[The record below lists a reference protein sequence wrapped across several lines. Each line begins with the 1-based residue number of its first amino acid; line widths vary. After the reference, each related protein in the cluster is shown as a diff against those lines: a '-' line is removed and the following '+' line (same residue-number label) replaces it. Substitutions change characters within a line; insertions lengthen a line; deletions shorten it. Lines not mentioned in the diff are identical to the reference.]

1 MGRSTFD
8 GPILSG
14 DNRFGP
20 QRDVGYTD
28 LIQTALLDFSVT
40 SAGSANYGGGSR
52 VFVNSNNIPNQAATI
67 YTPQSGVYSA
77 TGPTTATAPTA
88 DATTLVYRGIV
99 FYLPYGSNITDVIL
113 DIGTVPKDSAGTPL
127 AVTAIQPY
135 VSNNFAT
142 STGVYVTFANISSP
156 AAQRYTGTFVG
167 TQLPNSS
174 STLQDFQNIQPGTQ
188 PTWFSQ
194 VVVTLAMTT
203 SAAGL
208 SSGQLEVSVRYNQND
223 LNIGNATTY
232 PYGNFD

>member
-1 MGRSTFD
+1 MGRSTFE

-20 QRDVGYTD
+20 VRDVGYAD
-28 LIQTALLDFSVT
+28 LIQSALLDFSVT
-40 SAGSANYGGGSR
+40 TANTANYGGGSR
-52 VFVNSNNIPNQAATI
+52 VFVASNNIPNSAATI
-67 YTPQSGVYSA
+67 YTPQNGVYS
-77 TGPTTATAPTA
+77 TNGPTAATAPTA
-88 DATTLVYRGIV
+88 DATTTVYRGVV

-113 DIGTVPKDSAGTPL
+113 DIGTIPKDTAGTPL

-142 STGVYVTFANISSP
+142 STGVYGTFANISSP
-156 AAQRYTGTFVG
+156 ATQRYTATYVG
-167 TQLPNSS
+167 TQLPNAS
-174 STLQDFQNIQPGTQ
+174 STLQDFQNLQPGTQ

-203 SAAGL
+203 STAGL
-208 SSGQLEVSVRYNQND
+208 SSGQIEVSLRYNQLD
-223 LNIGNATTY
+223 LNIGNSTTY